1 MTTPPSPPAPPAPP
15 APTPPAPPTGQPP
28 APPTPPTPPAPP
40 ADDELTKLRAVLDDE
55 RKQRKAAEAKLDKL
69 TREGMTEQEQA
80 IATAK
85 AEGKAEAAAEHA
97 RALAAAEFR
106 AQAAGKITN
115 PDAALAVLDLGK
127 LVKDGA
133 PDKAAIAAVVAQLA
147 VVPPPPGHIPA
158 GPRQPSPNGGDWMG
172 DQLRSIHNR
181 G

>member
-15 APTPPAPPTGQPP
+15 APNPPA
-28 APPTPPTPPAPP
+28 PTPPAPTPPAPTPPAPAP

-80 IATAK
+80 IANAK

-115 PDAALAVLDLGK
+115 PDAALAVLDLSK
-127 LVKDGA
+127 LVKDGK
-133 PDKAAIAAVVAQLA
+133 PDTTAIAAVVAQLA
-147 VVPPPPGHIPA
+147 AVPPPPGHIPA

>member
-1 MTTPPSPPAPPAPP
+1 MTTPPTPPAPPAPP
-15 APTPPAPPTGQPP
+15 APNPPAPTPPP
-28 APPTPPTPPAPP
+28 APPTPPAPP
-40 ADDELTKLRAVLDDE
+40 ADDELAKLRAVLDDE
-55 RKQRKAAEAKLDKL
+55 RKQRKAAETKLDKL
-69 TREGMTEQEQA
+69 TRDGMTEQEQA
-80 IATAK
+80 IAAAK

-127 LVKDGA
+127 LVKDGK
-133 PDKAAIAAVVAQLA
+133 PDTAAIAAVVAQLA

-158 GPRQPSPNGGDWMG
+158 GPRQPSPNGGGDWMG